1 MTASPTLREVLR
13 AATIQLDRA
22 GVDAPRNT
30 ARLLLAHALGTSK
43 EWVIAHDDEL
53 IAPEAHAR
61 FLALVQRV
69 VAREPLAYVLGHRPF
84 YDLDLLV
91 DARVL
96 IPRPETE
103 ALVDLALVALREV
116 SAASFACVDVGTG
129 SGAIAIAIA
138 KHAPTARV
146 LATDLSREALHVA
159 RANAARYALSE
170 RIAFVQADLLAPLAA
185 LPPVIV
191 ANLPYV
197 AHAEIE
203 ALPPEIRA
211 HEPRL
216 ALDGGED
223 GLALVRRLLT
233 QIAQRVREGR
243 GVAWH
248 AAFLE
253 IGAAQGAAALEA
265 ARALLPEAHA
275 SVQRDLA
282 GLDRVLVLR
291 RG

>member
-116 SAASFACVDVGTG
+116 SAAPFACVDVGTG